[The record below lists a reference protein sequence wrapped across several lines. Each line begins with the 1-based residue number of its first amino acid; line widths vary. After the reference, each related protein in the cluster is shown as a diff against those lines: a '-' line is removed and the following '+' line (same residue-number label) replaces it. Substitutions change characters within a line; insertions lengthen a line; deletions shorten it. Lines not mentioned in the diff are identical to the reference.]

1 MKGKRFISLLQIQII
16 KKYSCSINME
26 CFESLRRSDIY
37 AIGLLYWEVCRRT
50 IGSCKIAEEY
60 KGECQV
66 NVNQSCHI

>member
-1 MKGKRFISLLQIQII
+1 
-16 KKYSCSINME
+16 ME

-60 KGECQV
+60 KGEFQV
-66 NVNQSCHI
+66 NVNQSCLI